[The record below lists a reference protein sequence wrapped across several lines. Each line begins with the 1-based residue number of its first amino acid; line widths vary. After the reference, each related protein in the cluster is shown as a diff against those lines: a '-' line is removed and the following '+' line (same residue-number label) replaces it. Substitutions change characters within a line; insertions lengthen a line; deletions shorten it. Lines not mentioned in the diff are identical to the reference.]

1 MTPHS
6 ATSTAAFLTATV
18 FACLAY
24 VVVPVRASAAT
35 EASVSKRDLRE
46 ARTALQE
53 GRWDDSRAVYE
64 KALESPLA
72 VDPAVRAE
80 SLHITTLVML
90 LSPEDEADDE
100 SVSKR
105 LEALSAMRGHPYRLE
120 AAVLETLL
128 DRLSS
133 QRSSYAVLEQQLIDE
148 RQAQEDLRVA
158 HTAELTRRNVE
169 TEQLRSRNRAL
180 RRKTLTQRDEIAAL
194 NGAIETGRAEIAQ
207 LEADIDFLTE
217 QLAGTH
223 EDQSRMLEA
232 VMGKNEELRKKERE
246 LTTMRLALQRQQSE
260 LDTQAK
266 ELSAKEEEI
275 RTREEA
281 IREVTER
288 ILKKDE
294 PGS

>member
-1 MTPHS
+1 MSLHS
-6 ATSTAAFLTATV
+6 ATYTAGLVSATIFAFLAS
-18 FACLAY
+18 
-24 VVVPVRASAAT
+24 VVGPAQAAAAA
-35 EASVSKRDLRE
+35 EADVSKRDLRD

-53 GRWDDSRAVYE
+53 GRWHESRTVYE

-72 VDPAVRAE
+72 INPAIRAE
-80 SLHITTLVML
+80 SLYVTALVML
-90 LSPEDEADDE
+90 LSPEDEVGTQSAND
-100 SVSKR
+100 R
-105 LEALSAMRGHPYRLE
+105 LEVLSSMRGNPHGLE
-120 AAVLETLL
+120 VASLQSLL

-133 QRSSYAVLEQQLIDE
+133 EKNARTDLEQQLADE
-148 RQAQEDLRVA
+148 RQAREEERIA
-158 HTAELTRRNVE
+158 STGELTRRGEEV
-169 TEQLRSRNRAL
+169 TQLRTRTRAL
-180 RRKTLTQRDEIAAL
+180 RRKAQAQSNEMAAL
-194 NGAIETGRAEIAQ
+194 NGAIEAGRVEIAQ
-207 LEADIDFLTE
+207 LEADVDFLTE

-246 LTTMRLALQRQQSE
+246 LSSLRLALQQQQTE

-266 ELSAKEEEI
+266 ELSDKEEEI

-294 PGS
+294 PDS